1 MRNSLQPEFVMQ
13 PIEYRRLGDP
23 MIIRISVTLGLLFY
37 VAHSRSSLHSQ
48 VRRTTYVCHEQDD
61 SDQLSWL

>member
-1 MRNSLQPEFVMQ
+1 MQ

-37 VAHSRSSLHSQ
+37 VGTERFGNSWPKATVLSAMVVMREPAFQSLPHMSF
-48 VRRTTYVCHEQDD
+48 V
-61 SDQLSWL
+61 

>member
-1 MRNSLQPEFVMQ
+1 MQ

-37 VAHSRSSLHSQ
+37 VGTEREFLAQGYCAVGHGCNARASLSESAAHVLRLAES
-48 VRRTTYVCHEQDD
+48 
-61 SDQLSWL
+61 

>member
-1 MRNSLQPEFVMQ
+1 MQ

-37 VAHSRSSLHSQ
+37 VGTERFGNSWPKATVRSAMVVMREPAFQSLPHMSL
-48 VRRTTYVCHEQDD
+48 V
-61 SDQLSWL
+61 